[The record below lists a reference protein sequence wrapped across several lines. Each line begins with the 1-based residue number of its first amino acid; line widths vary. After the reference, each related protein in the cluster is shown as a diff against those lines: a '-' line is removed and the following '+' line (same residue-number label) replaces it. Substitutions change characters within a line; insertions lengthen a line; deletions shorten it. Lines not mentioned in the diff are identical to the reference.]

1 MKFLSGKNMEND
13 LSMGAA
19 WMNGKVLPISQAM
32 IPVNDWGL
40 VRSDITYDVVP
51 VIDGAFFRFD
61 EYLTRFLSSME
72 DLHLDP
78 GMSKRDIKAA
88 LHQMVGK
95 SSLRD
100 SYVAMV
106 CSRGKPKIAGSR
118 DPRDCEN
125 HFFAWCV
132 PYVHIIK
139 PEIVEQGATAWI
151 AQNAYRIPENS
162 VNPRVKNY
170 HWGDFTQGIFE
181 AKDKNYETVI
191 LLDYDGNVTEGP
203 GFNVFAV
210 KDKVL
215 ITPDR
220 GVLAG
225 VSRKTVLEMA
235 DHLGINTSI
244 RALGVEELLEAD
256 EVFISSSGGGVIPII
271 RVNETIFGNGA
282 SGPVSI
288 QLNETYWT
296 WATLE
301 KYRDPINYAL

>member
-1 MKFLSGKNMEND
+1 MFED
-13 LSMGAA
+13 LSLGAA
-19 WMNGKVLPISQAM
+19 WMNGKVLPVSQAM

-40 VRSDITYDVVP
+40 VHSDITYDVVP

-61 EYLTRFLSSME
+61 EYLARFLSSME
-72 DLHLDP
+72 NLYLDP
-78 GMSKRDIKAA
+78 GMSRIDIKAA
-88 LHQMVGK
+88 LHQMVSQSG
-95 SSLRD
+95 LRD

-118 DPRDCEN
+118 DPRDCDN

-139 PEIVEQGATAWI
+139 PEIIEQGATAWI

-162 VNPRVKNY
+162 VNPRIKNY

-181 AKDKNYETVI
+181 AKGKDFETVI

-215 ITPDR
+215 ITPER

-225 VSRKTVLEMA
+225 VSRKTVLEIA

-244 RALGVEELLEAD
+244 RSLSVDELLAAD
-256 EVFISSSGGGVIPII
+256 EVFLSSSGGGVIPIV
-271 RVNETIFGNGA
+271 RVNETIYGNGA
-282 SGPVSI
+282 SGPMSV
-288 QLNETYWT
+288 QLNETYWDWT
-296 WATLE
+296 TLE
-301 KYRDPINYAL
+301 KYRDPITYMV

>member
-1 MKFLSGKNMEND
+1 MEND
-13 LSMGAA
+13 LSLGAA
-19 WMNGKVLPISQAM
+19 WMNGTVIPISQAA

-40 VRSDITYDVVP
+40 VHSDITYDVVP

-61 EYLTRFLSSME
+61 EYLARFLSSME
-72 DLHLDP
+72 NLHLDP

-88 LHQMVGK
+88 LHQMVSK
-95 SSLRD
+95 SRLRD

-118 DPRDCEN
+118 DPRDCDN

-132 PYVHIIK
+132 PYVHVIK
-139 PEIVEQGATAWI
+139 PEVVEQGATAWI

-235 DHLGINTSI
+235 EHLGINTSV
-244 RALGVEELLEAD
+244 RSLSVEELLEAD
-256 EVFISSSGGGVIPII
+256 EVFLSSSGGGVIPII

-282 SGPVSI
+282 SGPISV
-288 QLNETYWT
+288 QLNETYWAWT
-296 WATLE
+296 TLE
-301 KYRDPINYAL
+301 KYRDPIDYEP

>member
-19 WMNGKVLPISQAM
+19 WMNGTVIPISQAT

-40 VRSDITYDVVP
+40 VHSDITYDVVP

-72 DLHLDP
+72 NLHLDP

-139 PEIVEQGATAWI
+139 PEIVKQGATAWI

-162 VNPRVKNY
+162 VNPLVKNY

-181 AKDKNYETVI
+181 AKDKDYETVI

-235 DHLGINTSI
+235 EHLGINTSV
-244 RALGVEELLEAD
+244 RSLSVEELLEAD
-256 EVFISSSGGGVIPII
+256 EVFLSSSGGGVIPII

-282 SGPVSI
+282 SGPISV
-288 QLNETYWT
+288 QLNETYWKWT
-296 WATLE
+296 TLE
-301 KYRDPINYAL
+301 KYRDPIDYTL

>member
-1 MKFLSGKNMEND
+1 MEND
-13 LSMGAA
+13 LSLGAA
-19 WMNGKVLPISQAM
+19 WMNGTVIPISQAA

-40 VRSDITYDVVP
+40 VHSDITYDVVP

-61 EYLTRFLSSME
+61 EYLARFLSSME
-72 DLHLDP
+72 NLHLDP

-88 LHQMVGK
+88 LHQMVSK
-95 SSLRD
+95 SRLRD

-118 DPRDCEN
+118 DPRDCDN

-132 PYVHIIK
+132 PYVHVIK
-139 PEIVEQGATAWI
+139 PEVVEQGATAWI

-235 DHLGINTSI
+235 EHLGINTSI
-244 RALGVEELLEAD
+244 RSLSVEELLEAD
-256 EVFISSSGGGVIPII
+256 EVFLSSSGGGVIPII

-282 SGPVSI
+282 SGPISV
-288 QLNETYWT
+288 QLNETYWAWT
-296 WATLE
+296 TLE
-301 KYRDPINYAL
+301 KYRDPIDYEP

>member
-1 MKFLSGKNMEND
+1 MEND

-40 VRSDITYDVVP
+40 VHSDITYDVVP

-61 EYLTRFLSSME
+61 EYLARFLSSME
-72 DLHLDP
+72 NLHLDP
-78 GMSKRDIKAA
+78 RMSKRDIKAA

-139 PEIVEQGATAWI
+139 PEIVKQGATAWI

-162 VNPRVKNY
+162 VNPLVKNY

-215 ITPDR
+215 ITPDK

-235 DHLGINTSI
+235 EHLGINTSV
-244 RALGVEELLEAD
+244 RSLSVEELLEAD
-256 EVFISSSGGGVIPII
+256 EVFLSSSGGGVIPII

-282 SGPVSI
+282 SGPISV
-288 QLNETYWT
+288 QLNETYWNWT
-296 WATLE
+296 TLE
-301 KYRDPINYAL
+301 KYRDPIDYAL

>member
-1 MKFLSGKNMEND
+1 MEND
-13 LSMGAA
+13 LSLGAA
-19 WMNGKVLPISQAM
+19 WMNGTVIPISQAA

-40 VRSDITYDVVP
+40 VHSDITYDVVP

-61 EYLTRFLSSME
+61 EYLARFLSSME
-72 DLHLDP
+72 NLHLDP

-88 LHQMVGK
+88 LHQMVSK
-95 SSLRD
+95 SRLRD

-118 DPRDCEN
+118 DPRDCDN

-235 DHLGINTSI
+235 EHLGINTSV
-244 RALGVEELLEAD
+244 RSLSVEELLEAD
-256 EVFISSSGGGVIPII
+256 EVFLSSSGGGVIPII

-282 SGPVSI
+282 SGPISV
-288 QLNETYWT
+288 QLNETYWKWT
-296 WATLE
+296 TLE
-301 KYRDPINYAL
+301 KYRDPIDYTL

>member
-1 MKFLSGKNMEND
+1 MEND
-13 LSMGAA
+13 LSLGAA
-19 WMNGKVLPISQAM
+19 WMNGTVIPISQAK

-40 VRSDITYDVVP
+40 VHSDITYDVVP

-61 EYLTRFLSSME
+61 EYLARFLSSME
-72 DLHLDP
+72 NLHLDP
-78 GMSKRDIKAA
+78 GMNKRDIQAA
-88 LHQMVGK
+88 LHQMVSK

-139 PEIVEQGATAWI
+139 PEIVKQGATAWI

-162 VNPRVKNY
+162 VNPLVKNY

-215 ITPDR
+215 ITPDK

-225 VSRKTVLEMA
+225 VSRKTGLEMA
-235 DHLGINTSI
+235 EHLGINTSV
-244 RALGVEELLEAD
+244 RSLSVEELLEAD
-256 EVFISSSGGGVIPII
+256 EVFLSSSGGGVIPII

-282 SGPVSI
+282 SGPISV
-288 QLNETYWT
+288 QLNETYWNWT
-296 WATLE
+296 TLE
-301 KYRDPINYAL
+301 KYRDPIDYAL

>member
-1 MKFLSGKNMEND
+1 MEHNLS
-13 LSMGAA
+13 LGAA
-19 WMNGKVLPISQAM
+19 WMNGKVLPISQAT

-40 VRSDITYDVVP
+40 VHSDITYDVVP

-61 EYLTRFLSSME
+61 EYLARFLSSME
-72 DLHLDP
+72 NLHLDP
-78 GMSKRDIKAA
+78 GMTKLDIQAA

-95 SSLRD
+95 ANLRD

-106 CSRGKPKIAGSR
+106 CSRGKPKISGSR
-118 DPRDCEN
+118 DPRDCKN

-139 PEIVEQGATAWI
+139 PEVVEQGATAWI

-162 VNPRVKNY
+162 VNPLVKNY

-181 AKDKNYETVI
+181 AKDKDYETVI

-235 DHLGINTSI
+235 DYLGINTSV
-244 RALGVEELLEAD
+244 RSLSVEELLDAD
-256 EVFISSSGGGVIPII
+256 EVFLSSSGGGVIPII

-282 SGPVSI
+282 SGPISVR
-288 QLNETYWT
+288 LNETYWKWT
-296 WATLE
+296 TLE
-301 KYRDPINYAL
+301 KYRDPIDYTL

>member
-139 PEIVEQGATAWI
+139 PEIIEQGATAWI

-162 VNPRVKNY
+162 VNPRIKNY

-181 AKDKNYETVI
+181 AKGKNYETVI

-203 GFNVFAV
+203 GFNVFAI

-215 ITPDR
+215 ITPER

-225 VSRKTVLEMA
+225 VSRKTVLEIA
-235 DHLGINTSI
+235 DHLGINTNI
-244 RALGVEELLEAD
+244 RSLSVDELLAAD
-256 EVFISSSGGGVIPII
+256 EVFLSSSGGGVIPIV
-271 RVNETIFGNGA
+271 RVNETIYGNGA
-282 SGPVSI
+282 SGPMSV
-288 QLNETYWT
+288 QLNETYWDWT
-296 WATLE
+296 TLE
-301 KYRDPINYAL
+301 KYRDPITYMV

>member
-1 MKFLSGKNMEND
+1 MRQS
-13 LSMGAA
+13 
-19 WMNGKVLPISQAM
+19 
-32 IPVNDWGL
+32 
-40 VRSDITYDVVP
+40 
-51 VIDGAFFRFD
+51 
-61 EYLTRFLSSME
+61 
-72 DLHLDP
+72 
-78 GMSKRDIKAA
+78 
-88 LHQMVGK
+88 
-95 SSLRD
+95 
-100 SYVAMV
+100 
-106 CSRGKPKIAGSR
+106 
-118 DPRDCEN
+118 
-125 HFFAWCV
+125 FFAWCV
-132 PYVHIIK
+132 PYVHVIK
-139 PEIVEQGATAWI
+139 PEVVEQGATAWI

-235 DHLGINTSI
+235 EHLGINTSV
-244 RALGVEELLEAD
+244 RSLSVEELLEAD
-256 EVFISSSGGGVIPII
+256 EVFLSSSGGGVIPII

-282 SGPVSI
+282 SGPISVK
-288 QLNETYWT
+288 LNETYWVWT
-296 WATLE
+296 TLE
-301 KYRDPINYAL
+301 KYRDPIDYAL

>member
-1 MKFLSGKNMEND
+1 MEND
-13 LSMGAA
+13 LSLGAA
-19 WMNGKVLPISQAM
+19 WMNGTVIPISQAA

-40 VRSDITYDVVP
+40 VHSDITYDVVP

-61 EYLTRFLSSME
+61 EYLARFLSSME
-72 DLHLDP
+72 NLHLDP

-88 LHQMVGK
+88 LHQMVSK

-118 DPRDCEN
+118 DPRDCDN

-132 PYVHIIK
+132 PYVHVIK
-139 PEIVEQGATAWI
+139 PEVVEQGATAWI

-235 DHLGINTSI
+235 EHLGINTSV
-244 RALGVEELLEAD
+244 RSLSVEELLEAD
-256 EVFISSSGGGVIPII
+256 EVFLSSSGGGVIPII

-282 SGPVSI
+282 SGPISV
-288 QLNETYWT
+288 QLNETYWAWT
-296 WATLE
+296 TLE
-301 KYRDPINYAL
+301 KYRDPIDYEP

>member
-1 MKFLSGKNMEND
+1 MEHNLS
-13 LSMGAA
+13 LGAA
-19 WMNGKVLPISQAM
+19 WMNGKVLPISQAT

-40 VRSDITYDVVP
+40 VHSDITYDVVP

-61 EYLTRFLSSME
+61 EYLARFLSSME

-78 GMSKRDIKAA
+78 GMSKRDIQAA

-95 SSLRD
+95 ANLRD

-106 CSRGKPKIAGSR
+106 CSRGKPKISGSR
-118 DPRDCEN
+118 DPRDCKN

-139 PEIVEQGATAWI
+139 PEVVEQGATAWI

-181 AKDKNYETVI
+181 AKDNNYETVI

-215 ITPDR
+215 ITPDK

-235 DHLGINTSI
+235 DYLGIDTSV
-244 RALGVEELLEAD
+244 RSLSLKELLEAD
-256 EVFISSSGGGVIPII
+256 EVFLSSSGGGVIPII

-282 SGPVSI
+282 SGPISVR
-288 QLNETYWT
+288 LNETYWKWT
-296 WATLE
+296 TLE
-301 KYRDPINYAL
+301 KYRDPIDYKL

>member
-1 MKFLSGKNMEND
+1 MEND

-40 VRSDITYDVVP
+40 VHSDITYDVVP

-72 DLHLDP
+72 NLHLDP
-78 GMSKRDIKAA
+78 VMSKRDIKAA

-139 PEIVEQGATAWI
+139 PEIVKQGATAWI

-162 VNPRVKNY
+162 VNPLVKNY

-181 AKDKNYETVI
+181 AKDKDYETVI

-235 DHLGINTSI
+235 DYLGINTSV
-244 RALGVEELLEAD
+244 RPLSVEELLEAD
-256 EVFISSSGGGVIPII
+256 EVFLSSSGGGVIPII

-282 SGPVSI
+282 SGPISV
-288 QLNETYWT
+288 QLNETYWNWT
-296 WATLE
+296 TLE
-301 KYRDPINYAL
+301 KYRDPIDYAL

>member
-1 MKFLSGKNMEND
+1 MEND
-13 LSMGAA
+13 LSLGAA
-19 WMNGKVLPISQAM
+19 WMNGTVIPISQAK

-40 VRSDITYDVVP
+40 VHSDITYDVVP

-61 EYLTRFLSSME
+61 EYLARFLSSME
-72 DLHLDP
+72 NLHLDP

-88 LHQMVGK
+88 LHQMVSK
-95 SSLRD
+95 SRLRD

-118 DPRDCEN
+118 DPRDCDN

-132 PYVHIIK
+132 PYVHVIK
-139 PEIVEQGATAWI
+139 PEVVEQGATAWI

-235 DHLGINTSI
+235 EHLGINTSV
-244 RALGVEELLEAD
+244 RSLSVEELLEAD
-256 EVFISSSGGGVIPII
+256 EVFLSSSGGGVIPII

-282 SGPVSI
+282 SGPISV
-288 QLNETYWT
+288 QLNETYWKWT
-296 WATLE
+296 TLE
-301 KYRDPINYAL
+301 KYRDPIDYTL

>member
-1 MKFLSGKNMEND
+1 MEND
-13 LSMGAA
+13 LSMGVA
-19 WMNGKVLPISQAM
+19 WMNGKLLPISQAM

-40 VRSDITYDVVP
+40 VHSDITYDVVP

-72 DLHLDP
+72 NLHLDP
-78 GMSKRDIKAA
+78 VMSKRDIKAA

-162 VNPRVKNY
+162 VNPLVKNY

-181 AKDKNYETVI
+181 AKDKDYETVI

-210 KDKVL
+210 KDLSL
-215 ITPDR
+215 I
-220 GVLAG
+220 
-225 VSRKTVLEMA
+225 
-235 DHLGINTSI
+235 HI
-244 RALGVEELLEAD
+244 
-256 EVFISSSGGGVIPII
+256 
-271 RVNETIFGNGA
+271 
-282 SGPVSI
+282 
-288 QLNETYWT
+288 
-296 WATLE
+296 
-301 KYRDPINYAL
+301 

>member
-1 MKFLSGKNMEND
+1 MEND

-19 WMNGKVLPISQAM
+19 WMNGTVIPISQAK

-40 VRSDITYDVVP
+40 VHSDITYDVVP

-61 EYLTRFLSSME
+61 EYLARFLSSME
-72 DLHLDP
+72 NLHLDP
-78 GMSKRDIKAA
+78 GMSKRDIQAA
-88 LHQMVGK
+88 LHQMVSK

-235 DHLGINTSI
+235 EHLGINTSV
-244 RALGVEELLEAD
+244 RSLSVEELLEAD
-256 EVFISSSGGGVIPII
+256 EVFLSSSGGGVIPII

-282 SGPVSI
+282 SGPISV
-288 QLNETYWT
+288 QLNETYWKWT
-296 WATLE
+296 TLE
-301 KYRDPINYAL
+301 KYRDPIDYAL

>member
-139 PEIVEQGATAWI
+139 PEIIEQGATAWI

-162 VNPRVKNY
+162 VNPRIKNY

-181 AKDKNYETVI
+181 AKGKDFETVI

-203 GFNVFAV
+203 GFNVFAI

-215 ITPDR
+215 ITPER

-225 VSRKTVLEMA
+225 VSRKTVLEIA

-244 RALGVEELLEAD
+244 RSLSVDELLAAD
-256 EVFISSSGGGVIPII
+256 EVFLSSSGGGVIPIV
-271 RVNETIFGNGA
+271 RVNETIYGNGA
-282 SGPVSI
+282 SGPMSI
-288 QLNETYWT
+288 QLNETYWVWT
-296 WATLE
+296 TLE
-301 KYRDPINYAL
+301 KYRDPITYMV

>member
-1 MKFLSGKNMEND
+1 MEND
-13 LSMGAA
+13 LSLGAA
-19 WMNGKVLPISQAM
+19 WMNGTVIPISQAT

-40 VRSDITYDVVP
+40 VHSDITYDVVP

-61 EYLTRFLSSME
+61 EYLARFLSSME

-78 GMSKRDIKAA
+78 GMSKRDIQAA
-88 LHQMVGK
+88 LHQMVSK
-95 SSLRD
+95 SSLRY

-118 DPRDCEN
+118 DPRDCGN

-132 PYVHIIK
+132 PYVHVIK
-139 PEIVEQGATAWI
+139 PEVVEQGATAWI

-235 DHLGINTSI
+235 EHLGINTSV
-244 RALGVEELLEAD
+244 RSLSVEELLEAD
-256 EVFISSSGGGVIPII
+256 EVFLSSSGGGVIPII

-282 SGPVSI
+282 SGPISV
-288 QLNETYWT
+288 QLNETYWKWT
-296 WATLE
+296 TLE

>member
-1 MKFLSGKNMEND
+1 MEND
-13 LSMGAA
+13 LSLGAA
-19 WMNGKVLPISQAM
+19 WMNGTVIPISQAK

-40 VRSDITYDVVP
+40 VHSDITYDVVP

-61 EYLTRFLSSME
+61 EYLARFLSSME

-78 GMSKRDIKAA
+78 GISKRDIQAA
-88 LHQMVGK
+88 LHQMVSK

-118 DPRDCEN
+118 DPRDCDN

-139 PEIVEQGATAWI
+139 PETVEQGATAWI

-215 ITPDR
+215 ITPDK

-235 DHLGINTSI
+235 EHLGINTSV
-244 RALGVEELLEAD
+244 RSLSVEELLEAD
-256 EVFISSSGGGVIPII
+256 EVFLSSSGGGIIPII

-282 SGPVSI
+282 SGPISV
-288 QLNETYWT
+288 QLNETYWKWT
-296 WATLE
+296 TLE
-301 KYRDPINYAL
+301 KYRDPIDYAL

>member
-1 MKFLSGKNMEND
+1 MEND
-13 LSMGAA
+13 LSLGAA
-19 WMNGKVLPISQAM
+19 WMNGTVIPISQAK

-40 VRSDITYDVVP
+40 VHSDITYDVVP

-61 EYLTRFLSSME
+61 EYLARFLSSME

-78 GMSKRDIKAA
+78 GMNKRDIQAA
-88 LHQMVGK
+88 LHQMLSK

-118 DPRDCEN
+118 DPRDCDN

-132 PYVHIIK
+132 PYVHVIK

-235 DHLGINTSI
+235 EHLGINTSV
-244 RALGVEELLEAD
+244 RSLSVEELLEAD
-256 EVFISSSGGGVIPII
+256 EVFLSSSGGGVIPII

-282 SGPVSI
+282 SGPISVK
-288 QLNETYWT
+288 LNETYWKWT
-296 WATLE
+296 TLE
-301 KYRDPINYAL
+301 KYRDPISYRL